1 MSRGGPGMPRQRA
14 SAGRPDPM
22 LGLILLLQALTVAV
36 SGPATSPEYLP
47 LWVAEAEGLFTR
59 EGLSVTLRSTR
70 AEVGAAEALA
80 QSQVDLAATSLEAL
94 LRFGTRPTVP
104 APRLVFGLT
113 AAPPVVLLGSAR
125 PGEPSSVDKL
135 AGSRVGLSA
144 PGAPEHTWLLGILA
158 VAKVN
163 PAHVQ
168 FVSLGARALPSALD
182 GAEIQAG
189 MVSEPTATRMLADGK
204 GVMLADLRT
213 PESVASAFG
222 ALTVSAAVFTRRE
235 RRVSDGDLTAFA
247 RALLAAEERIRSG
260 SSQSLAERLSARI
273 VGSPEEFDAR
283 LAATR
288 GIYLPE
294 GRVTPAQLRRTIEM
308 ILAHLPLPASV
319 TLPRPED
326 MLYLEP
332 LHRALTPSR

>member
-1 MSRGGPGMPRQRA
+1 
-14 SAGRPDPM
+14 M

-59 EGLSVTLRSTR
+59 EGLNVTLRSTR

-80 QSQVDLAATSLEAL
+80 QGQVDLAATSLEAL

-113 AAPPVVLLGSAR
+113 AAPPVALLASAR
-125 PGEPSSVDKL
+125 PGEPESVDKL
-135 AGSRVGLSA
+135 AGTKVGLSA

-158 VAKVN
+158 MAKVN
-163 PAHVQ
+163 PAQVQ
-168 FVSLGARALPSALD
+168 LISLGARGLPGALHS
-182 GAEIQAG
+182 GEIQAG
-189 MVSEPTATRMLADGK
+189 MVGEPTASRMLADGN
-204 GVMLADLRT
+204 GVLLADLRT
-213 PESVASAFG
+213 AESVTTALG
-222 ALTVSAAVFTRRE
+222 APTVSAAVFTRRE
-235 RRVSDGDLTAFA
+235 RRVSDADLAAFA
-247 RALLAAEERIRSG
+247 YALLAAEERIRSG
-260 SSQSLAERLSARI
+260 SAPSLAERLPARI
-273 VGSPEEFDAR
+273 VGTPQEFETR
-283 LAATR
+283 LAATK

-294 GRVTPAQLRRTIEM
+294 GRVSPAQLRRTIEL
-308 ILAHLPLPASV
+308 IVAHLPLPASL

-332 LHRALTPSR
+332 LRRALTRSR